1 MSRAAR
7 PTRQTASKPT
17 PLRRSAPGAR
27 VLRRLAAFT
36 LVAVTVAVGWLWLRD
51 SPLAGVRHVEVTG
64 LSSSQRA
71 AVEDS
76 LRRAARDMTTLHVR
90 EDALRTA
97 VAPYESVEEV
107 TADGDFPHTLRIH
120 VRERRMVAVVEVGGA
135 QTAVSDDGRL
145 LHGVEPPRALP
156 HLDGGKLVASDR
168 LDDGSALGAV
178 AVLAKAPPDLH
189 PRVERAR
196 RSDRGLV
203 LEMRAGPDLI
213 FGDRS
218 RVRAKWAAAAR
229 VLAEPSAVGAVYLDL
244 RLPER
249 VAAGGVAPT
258 PEPTPEATPALP
270 ETTPA
275 PTPAPAPAVPAPGAP
290 ASAAPGAATA
300 APTVP

>member
-1 MSRAAR
+1 MRRFAAVALV
-7 PTRQTASKPT
+7 TITA
-17 PLRRSAPGAR
+17 
-27 VLRRLAAFT
+27 
-36 LVAVTVAVGWLWLRD
+36 AVGWLWLRD
-51 SPLAGVRHVEVTG
+51 APIARVEHVEVTG

-71 AVEDS
+71 AVEEA
-76 LRRAARDMTTLHVR
+76 LGRAARDMTTLHVR

-97 VAPYESVEEV
+97 VEPYESVQSVDAE
-107 TADGDFPHTLRIH
+107 GDFPDTLRIH
-120 VRERRMVAVVEVGGA
+120 VRERRMVAVVALGGA
-135 QTAVSDDGRL
+135 RTAVSADGRL
-145 LHGVEPPRALP
+145 LHGVEPPPTLP
-156 HLDGGKLVASDR
+156 QIEGAKVVASDR
-168 LDDGSALGAV
+168 LDDGGAMGAV
-178 AVLAKAPPDLH
+178 AVLAKAPPALH

-258 PEPTPEATPALP
+258 PDPTTEATPSPSPVAAPALTAP
-270 ETTPA
+270 VATPA
-275 PTPAPAPAVPAPGAP
+275 FEE
-290 ASAAPGAATA
+290 AAPLAPTA
-300 APTVP
+300 APAAAVP